1 MAIVA
6 IVVVVLLGLGGFVF
20 QRTRSHL
27 APGRKAPDFAV
38 QAAMGGEVQLFRL
51 RDALAKGPVV
61 LYFFP
66 KAFTTTCTAEAHAF
80 AAAIP
85 QFTELGTTVVGISG
99 DDIET
104 QKKFSTL
111 ECQSAF
117 LIASDPGLV
126 IAKQY
131 AVGLAPNTPNRTSY
145 VIAPDGT
152 IVESFSAMF
161 QSQEHVTKTLAAVR
175 SLAGRASG

>member
-1 MAIVA
+1 MAIIA

-20 QRTRSHL
+20 RRTRSHL
-27 APGRKAPDFAV
+27 APGRKAPDFTA
-38 QAAMGGEVQLFRL
+38 QAAMGGEVQIFRL

-66 KAFTTTCTAEAHAF
+66 KSFTSGCTAEAHAF
-80 AAAIP
+80 SAAIP
-85 QFTELGTTVVGISG
+85 KFNEFGATVIGISG

-117 LIASDPGLV
+117 LVASDPGLT
-126 IAKQY
+126 IGKQY

-152 IVESFSAMF
+152 IVEAFSAMF
-161 QSQEHVTKTLAAVR
+161 QPNEHAVKTLAAVQGL
-175 SLAGRASG
+175 SARASG